1 MSVFQL
7 EKLITK
13 NYYLHKS
20 AKDGY
25 RSYLQAYASHQHRDI
40 FNVNTLDLLKVA
52 KAYGF
57 QVPPA
62 VNLGILLIIE
72 IRVKITR
79 LWLAFCALFVTL
91 GFGSGHPNT
100 ETIK

>member
-1 MSVFQL
+1 MIIKLSIFNLYFQL

-20 AKDGY
+20 AKEGY

-40 FNVNTLDLLKVA
+40 FNVNTLDLQKVA
-52 KAYGF
+52 KAFGF

-62 VNLGILLIIE
+62 VNLGILL
-72 IRVKITR
+72 RTQLPVLYKASVKI
-79 LWLAFCALFVTL
+79 
-91 GFGSGHPNT
+91 
-100 ETIK
+100 IK

>member
-1 MSVFQL
+1 MFFQL

-20 AKDGY
+20 AKEGY

-40 FNVNTLDLLKVA
+40 FNVNTLDLQKVA
-52 KAYGF
+52 KAFGF

-62 VNLGILLIIE
+62 VNLCILFEYVKLKCTFVNTNIISP
-72 IRVKITR
+72 VVYVPMKV
-79 LWLAFCALFVTL
+79 ALV
-91 GFGSGHPNT
+91 
-100 ETIK
+100 I